1 MKVTRAIPVA
11 AMLGLGASLFA
22 VPAYAIPWGQA
33 DYWGM
38 TPHATN
44 CNCAA
49 PTATPQQAAQE
60 SPGAVA
66 NPTTMAKQTNPPGSP
81 SNNGSARE
89 LQQR

>member
-1 MKVTRAIPVA
+1 MKVTRAIPIA
-11 AMLGLGASLFA
+11 AMLGLGAGLFA

-44 CNCAA
+44 CNCAPA
-49 PTATPQQAAQE
+49 ATPQQAAQE
-60 SPGAVA
+60 SPTAV
-66 NPTTMAKQTNPPGSP
+66 AKQTNRSRLPNY
-81 SNNGSARE
+81 NNGSERE